1 MGFSDAAPHVANAAK
16 CCSRH
21 TLQMLPNVVLTSGAV
36 SFILQSWS
44 KCLSLAGLYSRAEFA
59 LKAAATPSLFAKG
72 QLAARSLSSHS
83 YDNLI
88 SKSVFGVSFHTNP
101 VATSSRASTSS
112 RPGTTS
118 RTGTR
123 GGDESAVRRPV
134 SGGVTAPAGLSS
146 GSHELALPADL
157 VSADAGAGDVECGD
171 AVQHMMLQDDTDDI
185 DPRDIAF
192 HDIQSS
198 SVHPDYT
205 SWIDVALG
213 ASGMCG

>member
-1 MGFSDAAPHVANAAK
+1 
-16 CCSRH
+16 
-21 TLQMLPNVVLTSGAV
+21 MLPNVVLTSGAV
-36 SFILQSWS
+36 SVILQSWS

-72 QLAARSLSSHS
+72 QLAARSLNSHS
-83 YDNLI
+83 YDDLI
-88 SKSVFGVSFHTNP
+88 SKSVFGVSFPEKNNP

-134 SGGVTAPAGLSS
+134 SGGGTAPAVLSS
-146 GSHELALPADL
+146 GSHVLALPADL
-157 VSADAGAGDVECGD
+157 VSADAGVENVECGD

-185 DPRDIAF
+185 DLRDIAF

-213 ASGMCG
+213 ASGMRG